1 MTLISDFMSK
11 TDRTLLVVDGSSFLY
26 RAYHG
31 LPDLR
36 SPTGAPTGA
45 LYGILNMLKRLR
57 QMVPT
62 AHAVC
67 VFDAKGKTFRDD
79 WYPEY
84 KAHRPSMPDDLALQ
98 IPVIE
103 EAVRALG
110 WPVVSIAG
118 VEADDVIGT
127 LSVRATREGWATV
140 MATGDKDLTQLVND
154 HVLWFNTMSDDVL
167 DEAGVTA
174 KFGVPPN
181 RIVDYLTLV
190 GDTVDNVPGVEKVG
204 PKTAVKW
211 LTEYDSLDNIV
222 VHADQVGGKVGE
234 NLRKALD
241 WLPMARQ
248 LVTVKCD
255 LELEGDLGHIGAVHM
270 GKEDKATLQRI
281 YEQAG
286 FKGWLKAL
294 VAEMAVAAPE
304 LEMGETGSLFD
315 QPAVA
320 AAATASSV
328 DMAAMAPTT
337 DDDESK
343 EVIPFEVKYTIVN
356 THSALSKMHTAL
368 CAAPLVAFDSETTS
382 LSPFAARVVGLSFA
396 VDAESG
402 WYIPLAHEG
411 MQSMDQLPLDIVLKT
426 MKSWF
431 EDERAKK
438 IGQNLKYDTHVLAN
452 HGIALRGIA
461 HDTLLQSY
469 VLDSHARHALDAI
482 AVRYLHVSSLS
493 YEDLCGKG
501 AAQIPFAQVDIE
513 RAAKY
518 AAEDAAL
525 CIGVHA
531 VMYPKI
537 CADAGLKTVY
547 ETIELPTSG
556 VLFTIERAG
565 VLIDADE
572 LRHQSNGLGQQ
583 LLGLETQAH
592 ELAGQPFNLNSP
604 KQIGEIFFEKLGMP
618 VVKKTAKGAPSTD
631 EDVLQKLAE
640 DYPLPKAMLEYRSL
654 SKLKS
659 TYTDKLPLM
668 IEPST
673 GRVHTHYA
681 QTVAVTGRLSSTDPN
696 LQNIPVRTEQGRK
709 IRTAFVA
716 PTGSVI
722 MSADYSQIEL
732 RILAHLS
739 QDPGLLS
746 AFSNNEDVH
755 QRTAAQIFGV
765 ELKDV
770 SFDQRRM
777 AKMINFG
784 LIYGMSAFGLAN
796 NLDISRTAAQSYMD
810 SYFMQYPAVLQFME
824 TTKQAARENGYV
836 STHFGRR
843 LYLSDINNRNQGKRQ
858 GAERAAINA
867 PMQGTSADLI
877 KLAMIAVRRALIER
891 DLKSK
896 LIMQVHDELVFEV
909 PDDEV
914 DLMTSLIPECMAGV
928 ADLAVPLVAE
938 VGVGVNWELAH

>member
-1 MTLISDFMSK
+1 MSLLSDFLAQ
-11 TDRTLLVVDGSSFLY
+11 TDTEHTLLLVDGSSFLY

-36 SPTGAPTGA
+36 SPSGAPTGA
-45 LYGILNMLKRLR
+45 LYGIINMLKRLR
-57 QMVPT
+57 TMVPT
-62 AHAVC
+62 AHALC
-67 VFDAKGKTFRDD
+67 VFDAKGKTFRDE

-84 KAHRPSMPDDLALQ
+84 KANRPSMPDDLALQ

-103 EAVRALG
+103 AAVRALG
-110 WPVVSIAG
+110 WPVLSMEG

-127 LSVRATREGWATV
+127 LSVQAAGQGWVTV
-140 MATGDKDLTQLVND
+140 MATGDKDLTQLVNER
-154 HVLWFNTMSDDVL
+154 VLWFNTMSDEVL
-167 DEAGVTA
+167 DANGVTA
-174 KFGVPPN
+174 KFGVPPQ

-211 LTEYDSLDNIV
+211 LTEYDSLDNLIT
-222 VHADQVGGKVGE
+222 HADKVTGKVGE
-234 NLRKALD
+234 NLRSTLD
-241 WLPMARQ
+241 WLPMARR

-255 LELEGDLGHIGAVHM
+255 LQLTSEASDLGAFHI
-270 GKEDKATLQRI
+270 KNEDRTALRQI

-286 FKGWLKAL
+286 FKSWLKTLLATEGEAPAL
-294 VAEMAVAAPE
+294 AF
-304 LEMGETGSLFD
+304 GESGSLFD
-315 QPAVA
+315 AVNTQATTTSSA
-320 AAATASSV
+320 ASNPIQETEPVAITAFKV
-328 DMAAMAPTT
+328 N
-337 DDDESK
+337 
-343 EVIPFEVKYTIVN
+343 YTIVN
-356 THSALSKMHTAL
+356 THAALSQMYTAL
-368 CAAPLVAFDSETTS
+368 TRASLVAFDSETTS
-382 LSPFAARVVGLSFA
+382 LSPFAARIVGLSFA
-396 VDAESG
+396 TDAQSG
-402 WYIPLAHEG
+402 WYIPLMHEG
-411 MQSMDQLPLDIVLKT
+411 MQTVEQLPIHIVLRTLKT
-426 MKSWF
+426 WF
-431 EDERAKK
+431 EDENAKK
-438 IGQNLKYDTHVLAN
+438 IGQNLKYDAHVLAN

-469 VLDSHARHALDAI
+469 VLDSHAKHALDAI
-482 AVRYLHVSSLS
+482 AERYLRVSSVS

-513 RAAKY
+513 RAAQY
-518 AAEDAAL
+518 AVEDAAL
-525 CIGVHA
+525 CLGVHA
-531 VMYPKI
+531 VMYPRI
-537 CADAGLKTVY
+537 CADDGLKKVY
-547 ETIELPTSG
+547 EQIELPTSD
-556 VLFTIERAG
+556 VLFTMERAG
-565 VLIDADE
+565 VMLDVEA
-572 LRHQSNGLGQQ
+572 LRQQSHHLGQQ
-583 LLGLETQAH
+583 LLSLETQAH

-668 IEPST
+668 VEPST

-681 QTVAVTGRLSSTDPN
+681 QTVAVTGRLSSNEPN

-709 IRTAFVA
+709 VRTAFVA
-716 PTGSVI
+716 PAGSVM

-746 AFSNNEDVH
+746 AFANNEDVH

-765 ELKDV
+765 ALGDV
-770 SFDQRRM
+770 SFEQRRM

-784 LIYGMSAFGLAN
+784 LIYGMSAFGLAG
-796 NLDISRTAAQSYMD
+796 NLDISRTAAQQYMD
-810 SYFMQYPAVLQFME
+810 QYFMQYPTVLQFME
-824 TTKQAARENGYV
+824 STKQFAREHGYV
-836 STHFGRR
+836 LTHFGRR
-843 LYLSDINNRNQGKRQ
+843 LYLPDINDRNQGKRQ

-877 KLAMIAVRRALIER
+877 KLAMIKVQQVLVER
-891 DLKSK
+891 QLQSK
-896 LIMQVHDELVFEV
+896 LIMQVHDELVLEV
-909 PDDEV
+909 PDNEV
-914 DLMTSLIPECMAGV
+914 TVLTQLIPECMAGV
-928 ADLAVPLVAE
+928 AQLDVPLVAE
-938 VGVGVNWELAH
+938 VGVGLNWELAH